1 LPINPWAIAW
11 QDPPF
16 RLQFRLVRVVT
27 LHCSSF
33 LVCLIGWLLLG
44 AAISGAQDQGA
55 LAIQEALIW
64 TGYYHGPLD
73 GELGLGTLNAIRR
86 FQARLNQPGTGI
98 LTELQWINLSSQAA
112 KARLDAGFSQII
124 DPETGIGIGIPK
136 AFIQSKRAAAYGSDY
151 NSTSGDVLIA
161 VRRYRIEDNPVT
173 DFSSLLQTLSSSK
186 VEYKVQ
192 RDSWFVIGGSAADKK
207 YYVRFHWQEGA
218 FSGFYSIYDQRIADR
233 FAAPLSMISFTLAP
247 FAAAPHLNASA
258 PLSSLPL
265 EAPFSA
271 LLSTAEGHAPEEVAK
286 GTIQKPPTPEKG
298 PPTAQPDD
306 PITSALL
313 LDSVQTLLSKSA
325 SKNVRFL
332 RYKVDK
338 SRLKGFRSDMPVLR
352 VVFEERVF
360 FDTDKSDVRAEAVPV
375 LGSVAETLRAQTGS
389 VALFVAG
396 HTDSR
401 GSDEYNLALS
411 IKRADSVARAL
422 GDRGVG
428 SAAIWRVGFGKA
440 VPLRSETSSQDMA
453 YNRRVEFL
461 IATQPAI
468 IAAWVN
474 GTKTLCEGKDA
485 GCGGPSLP
493 TPLEAV
499 PVTGGLK
506 PIPVEVPA
514 RPTLVAP
521 ASKPT
526 ARPVLPDIVPER
538 PPLSELTAPQN

>member
-1 LPINPWAIAW
+1 MQGSP
-11 QDPPF
+11 
-16 RLQFRLVRVVT
+16 
-27 LHCSSF
+27 F

-44 AAISGAQDQGA
+44 ATVSGAQDQSA

-73 GELGLGTLNAIRR
+73 GELGLGTVSAIRR
-86 FQARLNQPGTGI
+86 FQARLNQPGTGT
-98 LTELQWINLSSQAA
+98 LTALQWINLSRQAT
-112 KARLDAGFSQII
+112 KARSDAGFSQTV

-136 AFIQSKRAAAYGSDY
+136 AFTQSRRIASYGSDY
-151 NSTSGDVLIA
+151 TSTSGDVLIA
-161 VRRYRIEDNPVT
+161 VRRYRIEENPVA
-173 DFSSLLQTLSSSK
+173 DFTSLLGTLTNSK

-207 YYVRFHWQEGA
+207 YYIRFHWQERG
-218 FSGFYSIYDQRIADR
+218 FSGFYSIYDQRIADQ
-233 FAAPLSMISFTLAP
+233 FAIPLSMISFTLAP

-258 PLSSLPL
+258 PLSFLPL
-265 EAPFSA
+265 ESPFST
-271 LLSTAEGHAPEEVAK
+271 LLSTAEGHVPEVVAK
-286 GTIQKPPTPEKG
+286 GTIQNTKPPAPAVG
-298 PPTAQPDD
+298 PPTIQPDD
-306 PITSALL
+306 PIASALL

-325 SKNVRFL
+325 NKNVRFL

-375 LGSVAETLRAQTGS
+375 LGSVADTLRTQTGS

-411 IKRADSVARAL
+411 IKRAESVARAL
-422 GDRGVG
+422 GEKGVG

-440 VPLRSETSSQDMA
+440 VPLRTETSPQDMA

-461 IATQPAI
+461 IATQPGI

-485 GCGGPSLP
+485 GCGGPSAP
-493 TPLEAV
+493 MPVEAV
-499 PVTGGLK
+499 PITGGDGLK

-514 RPTLVAP
+514 RPTLVTP
-521 ASKPT
+521 GSKPT

-538 PPLSELTAPQN
+538 PPLSELTSPQN